1 MIIHLIVRLKKRRY
15 CYIKMSYFP
24 PYSHSRNKITG
35 VDTSK
40 FAKKIDLS
48 NLILEVDKLNIGKLK
63 KVPSG
68 IKQFEK

>member
-1 MIIHLIVRLKKRRY
+1 
-15 CYIKMSYFP
+15 MSYFP